1 MNNHLMNSK
10 TRENLMKAFA
20 GESQARNRYTF
31 AAETAKKQGMHA
43 IAQVFEF
50 TANQERAHAERFYN
64 LLKDVAG
71 ENIEITGGYPVDL
84 QPTIE
89 ELLRVATHNEFEEAD
104 DVYMAFAETA
114 KEEGLLEASS
124 AFWQIA
130 RIEKIHGNR
139 FAKLAQ
145 MLENGEY
152 YQQPEGGE
160 WMCLNC
166 GHIHKGMLVPE
177 VCPVCRYEKGF
188 FIPLELAP
196 YTSQDLRKE

>member
-1 MNNHLMNSK
+1 MNMHLENSK
-10 TRENLMKAFA
+10 TKENLMKAFA

-31 AAETAKKQGMHA
+31 EAEEARKQGMYA

-50 TANQERAHAERFYN
+50 TAEQEKAHAKRFYE

-71 ENIEITGGYPVDL
+71 GTIEIFGGYPVDL

-89 ELLRVATHNEFEEAD
+89 ELLCAAKHNEFEEAD

-124 AFWQIA
+124 AFYQIA
-130 RIEKIHGNR
+130 KIEKIHGNR
-139 FAKLAQ
+139 FEKLAN
-145 MLENGEY
+145 MLKDGCY
-152 YQQPEGGE
+152 FQQPEGGE

-177 VCPVCRYEKGF
+177 VCPVCRREKGF

-196 YTSQDLRKE
+196 YMSEELR